1 VKRLVALAAILAT
14 VIGVVT
20 WATAR
25 SVRRYEAD
33 LDYRNALAVIDEAER
48 VVKVEQSRLNHP
60 SNRGNQ

>member
-1 VKRLVALAAILAT
+1 MRLFVAILAT

-33 LDYRNALAVIDEAER
+33 LAALADQAAVDCAER
-48 VVKVEQSRLNHP
+48 IVRVEQSRLNHP
-60 SNRGNQ
+60 SQRGNR

>member
-1 VKRLVALAAILAT
+1 MRAVAAILAT

-33 LDYRNALAVIDEAER
+33 LADRNAEAAIDEALR
-48 VVKVEQSRLNHP
+48 IVRVEQSRLNHP

>member
-1 VKRLVALAAILAT
+1 MRALVAIIAT

-33 LDYRNALAVIDEAER
+33 LADRNALAVIEAAER
-48 VVKVEQSRLNHP
+48 VVRVEQSKLNHP
-60 SNRGNQ
+60 SNWGKS

>member
-1 VKRLVALAAILAT
+1 MRSLAAILAT

-33 LDYRNALAVIDEAER
+33 IADRNAQAAIDAAER
-48 VVKVEQSRLNHP
+48 IVRVEQSRLNHP
-60 SNRGNQ
+60 SNRGDR